1 MLSFLIPTYN
11 FDCLKLINDIFLQC
25 IALQNKYIDFEFEI
39 VVVDD
44 GSPNRVIVTELER
57 GISTL
62 QSKHVRLVV
71 LPINK
76 GYAAVRN
83 ILLNESRGEWVVF
96 MDSDAEVVHE
106 DFVETYWQ
114 NRNLADVV
122 IGGIVHPHTITH
134 GYELRLMYEHS
145 VQHKRKVEWRS
156 KHPYSF
162 FSAFNLLAHRSVF
175 MKCDFDERCN
185 EYGYEDALMAMSLQ
199 RIGVSVVHI
208 DNTLLHTGI
217 DRSDVFL
224 KKTETAMRTLS
235 RLPEEIR
242 MQIGVAKWARCVKQC
257 GGNYLISFLFR
268 ISKSRIRK
276 QLLGRK
282 PSMILFQFYKLCF
295 LMEELNKG

>member
-11 FDCLKLINDIFLQC
+11 FDCLKLINNIFLQC
-25 IALQNKYIDFEFEI
+25 VALQNKCIDFDFEI

-44 GSPNRVIVTELER
+44 GSPNYEIVDKLQR
-57 GISTL
+57 GVETL
-62 QSKHVRLVV
+62 SNKQVRLIL
-71 LPINK
+71 LPQNR

-83 ILLNESRGEWVVF
+83 ILLNEARGEWVLF

-235 RLPEEIR
+235 RLPEDLR
-242 MQIGVAKWARCVKQC
+242 QQIGVAKWARRVKQFGC
-257 GGNYLISFLFR
+257 KLLMLFVFR
-268 ISKSRIRK
+268 IFKERIHK

-282 PSMILFQFYKLCF
+282 PSMLLFQFYKLCC
-295 LMEELNKG
+295 LLEELD